1 MRQLNDSEVEIL
13 PTPVARIKNL
23 KKTFHTRNGET
34 LAIEDFSLNIN
45 EGEFVVLV
53 GPSGCGKTTV
63 LSILAGLVQPSS
75 GEIIYCDED
84 IRMGYMLQDDHLFPW
99 RTILDN
105 VCLGLEIQRRDTPE
119 NKERAESLLTTYGLA
134 KFKNHYPN
142 QLSGGMRQRAALIRT
157 LAVNP
162 EILLLDEPFSALD
175 YQTRMAVTDDIGSI
189 IKREAKTAVMVTHD
203 ITEAVSLADR
213 VVVMT
218 QRPGKI
224 KKIHDI
230 VLTGTDGTPSQN
242 RKAPEFMS
250 YYNDIWKELDIHVH

>member
-1 MRQLNDSEVEIL
+1 MEVDIL
-13 PTPVARIKNL
+13 PTPAARIKNL
-23 KKTFHTRNGET
+23 RKIFHTRNGET
-34 LAIEDFSLNIN
+34 LALEDFSLDIN
-45 EGEFVVLV
+45 EGEFIVLV

-75 GEIIYCDED
+75 GQILYCDESV
-84 IRMGYMLQDDHLFPW
+84 RMGYMLQDDHLFPW

-105 VCLGLEIQRRDTPE
+105 VYLGLEIQGRDTPE
-119 NKERAESLLTTYGLA
+119 NKKRAESLLTTYGLS
-134 KFKNHYPN
+134 KFKDHYPN

-213 VVVMT
+213 VVIMT

-250 YYNDIWKELDIHVH
+250 YYNDIWKELDIHVQ